1 MNNDLIN
8 NHSSMSS
15 NMYIANQNNPQ
26 LDRIFQESYI
36 RNKNKGVLDI
46 QSKGNRTIFFDS
58 DNEKR
63 RSSQKDLLI
72 SKSVSRYPTI
82 YAPGPNP

>member
-36 RNKNKGVLDI
+36 KNKNKGVLDI

-72 SKSVSRYPTI
+72 SKSSQ
-82 YAPGPNP
+82 